1 MKFNI
6 LDPNVGIPMN
16 VFIIIGN
23 IITLLQNVP
32 QVIKTYQVK
41 STRDFSSIFL
51 GMRLAACF
59 IWGAYSIEI
68 NSFLMLIN
76 NLITLLS
83 TIFIGYYKVI
93 EIMYDYKSKKINVY
107 VEIENKE
114 NDDKILIDNV

>member
-1 MKFNI
+1 MQIKI

-41 STRDFSSIFL
+41 STRDFSTIFL
-51 GMRLAACF
+51 VMRLTACF
-59 IWGAYSIEI
+59 IWGSYSIEI
-68 NSFLMLIN
+68 NSLLMLIN
-76 NLITLLS
+76 NLITLCS
-83 TIFIGYYKVI
+83 TIFIGYYKVK
-93 EIMYDYKSKKINVY
+93 EIIFDYKSKRINVY
-107 VEIENKE
+107 VEVENKE